1 MKILSVSWKWCQ
13 SFDIIAKVV
22 SPSICTHPHFFALAE
37 ESKILNQ
44 FHISNSKSYKALYP
58 FENKALTA
66 SIIIK
71 KYKLKQSEASFIHL
85 LKLVKREKFDN

>member
-1 MKILSVSWKWCQ
+1 MTRLGDRITQYNLMKILSVSWKWCQ

-58 FENKALTA
+58 FENKALNR
-66 SIIIK
+66 
-71 KYKLKQSEASFIHL
+71 KYH
-85 LKLVKREKFDN
+85 N